1 MPTDRL
7 YYTDSL
13 LTDFDASVVAAE
25 TTGGRLHIVLDRSA
39 FYPTSGGQPHD
50 LGTLGD
56 ATVVDV
62 IDREDGEIAHVV
74 DRPIAVGAKVQ
85 GHVDWT
91 RRLDHMQQHTGQHI
105 LSAAFDRLF
114 NVRTTSFHL
123 GAETATI
130 DLARE
135 VTPAEIARA
144 ERLANEAVWADR
156 AVTIRFVSEEDA
168 KAMPLR
174 KESMRTGTL
183 RLIEVPDIDLSACGG
198 THVPRTGMIGII
210 AVAGWERFKG
220 ASRITFLCGGRTL
233 AAFGRLRDV
242 VDQSTRLIS
251 VAPAEIPAA
260 IERLQADLKASART
274 ERRMA
279 EELAVYRAAEFRAG
293 AETVRGGRGVL
304 RAVPGADPGA
314 LKALA
319 SAIVG
324 EPGFV
329 VVLVGTPGGDGA
341 SGPNVTAAPVAPI
354 VVARSADIVFDAG
367 AWLKQAAARFGGRGG
382 GRPELAQGGLT
393 AAADVVLSFA
403 RESMNQ

>member
-7 YYTDSL
+7 YYSDSL
-13 LTDFDASVVAAE
+13 LTEFDASVVSTE
-25 TTGGRLHIVLDRSA
+25 TYGGRVHVVLDRTA

-50 LGTLGD
+50 LGSLGE
-56 ATVVDV
+56 AAVVDV
-62 IDREDGEIAHVV
+62 IDLEDGEIAHVV
-74 DRPIAVGAKVQ
+74 DRPVTVGAAVH
-85 GHVDWT
+85 GRINWA
-91 RRLDHMQQHTGQHI
+91 RRRDHMQQHTGQHV

-114 NVRTTSFHL
+114 SVRTTSFHL

-135 VTPAEIARA
+135 VTPAEIAKA
-144 ERLANEAVWADR
+144 ERWANDVVWSDR
-156 AVTIRFVSEEDA
+156 EVTIRFASEEEA

-174 KESMRTGTL
+174 KESVRTGTL
-183 RLIEVPDIDLSACGG
+183 RLIEVPDVDLSACGG

-220 ASRITFLCGGRTL
+220 ASRITFTCGERALTS
-233 AAFGRLRDV
+233 FGQLRDV
-242 VDQSTRLIS
+242 VDRSSRLVS
-251 VAPAEIPAA
+251 AAAADVPAA
-260 IERLQADLKASART
+260 IERLQGDIKAAART
-274 ERRMA
+274 ERRLTD
-279 EELAVYRAAEFRAG
+279 ELALHRAAEFRAG

-304 RAVPGADPGA
+304 RVVPGADPAA
-314 LKALA
+314 LKVLA
-319 SAIVG
+319 AAIVG

-329 VVLVGTPGGDGA
+329 VVLVGAQDGDG
-341 SGPNVTAAPVAPI
+341 PAAPPAPMAPV

-367 AWLKQAAARFGGRGG
+367 AWLKQATARFGGRGG

-393 AAADVVLSFA
+393 AAADDVLGFA

>member
-1 MPTDRL
+1 MTERL

-13 LTDFDASVVAAE
+13 LTDFDASVVSVE
-25 TTGGRLHIVLDRSA
+25 THDGRTHVVLDRTA

-50 LGTLGD
+50 LGSIGD
-56 ATVVDV
+56 AAVVDV
-62 IDREDGEIAHVV
+62 IDRDDGEIVHFV
-74 DRPIAVGAKVQ
+74 DRPLAVGAAVH
-85 GHVDWT
+85 GHVDWA
-91 RRLDHMQQHTGQHI
+91 RRRDHMQQHTGQHV
-105 LSAAFDRLF
+105 LSAAFDKLF

-135 VTPAEIARA
+135 VSPAEIARA
-144 ERLANEAVWADR
+144 ERMANDVVWSDR
-156 AVTIRFVSEEDA
+156 EVRIRFASEEEA

-174 KESMRTGTL
+174 KESVRTGTL
-183 RLIEVPDIDLSACGG
+183 RLIEVPDVDLSACGG
-198 THVPRTGMIGII
+198 THVPRTGVIGII

-220 ASRITFLCGGRTL
+220 ASRITFVCGERALTG
-233 AAFGRLRDV
+233 FGRLRDV
-242 VDQSTRLIS
+242 VDRSSRLVS
-251 VAPAEIPAA
+251 AAGADLPGA
-260 IERLQADLKASART
+260 IERLQADVKAAART
-274 ERRMA
+274 ERRLSD
-279 EELAVYRAAEFRAG
+279 ELALYRAAEFRAN

-304 RAVPGADPGA
+304 RGVPGADPAA

-319 SAIVG
+319 AAIVA

-329 VVLVGTPGGDGA
+329 VVLVGVPDGDGSPA
-341 SGPNVTAAPVAPI
+341 SPSPAAPV

-367 AWLKQAAARFGGRGG
+367 AWLKQATARFGGRGG

-393 AAADVVLSFA
+393 AAADDVLGFA